1 MKTHKGREWD
11 EERRWVEK
19 RKEKKKEQDSETQ
32 KGEEK
37 EKKRGRYKEWQRQT
51 KEKGAEV
58 VIFNTRYYVFYLFQ
72 LMFLLC
78 TVDSRIYYL
87 LVVLNNDERYKI
99 KSHYSRNIKTTR
111 LS

>member
-19 RKEKKKEQDSETQ
+19 RKEKKGTGQWDT
-32 KGEEK
+32 KGGRK
-37 EKKRGRYKEWQRQT
+37 GKKRGRYKEWQRQT

-58 VIFNTRYYVFYLFQ
+58 VIFNTRYYAFYLFQ